1 MNEKRGIIHPQ
12 ALVRV
17 SIERG
22 IIHLSIHPSIE
33 GRCGKFSR
41 YKEGG
46 KSLREL
52 FFVVVVA
59 VVDVLVG
66 VLVVAIAPP
75 SLAVQR
81 AHHTST
87 RAAKQRKRH
96 NSNNNRK
103 PTSKHDLS
111 DLPSCE
117 QEKQELVVVFVQ
129 FVLFLKIYKK
139 KNSYYLQRPCVFLLM
154 HSINPFLPSFPS
166 LSLSRSL
173 ACSFSIPSS
182 CKLAN
187 LLCTHFLL
195 VCKPVE

>member
-1 MNEKRGIIHPQ
+1 MNEKRGVMHPK

-22 IIHLSIHPSIE
+22 IIHPSIHPSIE
-33 GRCGKFSR
+33 GRCGRFSR
-41 YKEGG
+41 YKEGS
-46 KSLREL
+46 KSVREL

-59 VVDVLVG
+59 VVG
-66 VLVVAIAPP
+66 VLVVVVVVAIATP

-87 RAAKQRKRH
+87 RAAKQRKYH
-96 NSNNNRK
+96 NRNNNNNK

-139 KNSYYLQRPCVFLLM
+139 RILIIFNDLVS
-154 HSINPFLPSFPS
+154 SF
-166 LSLSRSL
+166 
-173 ACSFSIPSS
+173 
-182 CKLAN
+182 
-187 LLCTHFLL
+187 
-195 VCKPVE
+195 